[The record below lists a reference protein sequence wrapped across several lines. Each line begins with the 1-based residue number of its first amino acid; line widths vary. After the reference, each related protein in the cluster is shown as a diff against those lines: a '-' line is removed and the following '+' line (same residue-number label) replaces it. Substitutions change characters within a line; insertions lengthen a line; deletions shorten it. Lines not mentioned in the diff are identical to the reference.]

1 MRILCELGETDATP
15 LVYAIVAMM
24 MAFGLL
30 TGARLYAA
38 SLPYNYAVQCQAPKN
53 PQSRLVLSSRISG
66 LTTEGPMADAN
77 GVAAVTS
84 ERDFDHYDITLEG
97 KPCRR
102 VEPARR

>member
-1 MRILCELGETDATP
+1 MKILCELGETDATP
-15 LVYAIVAMM
+15 LVYCIVAMM

-38 SLPYNYAVQCQAPKN
+38 SLPYNYSVQCKVPTN
-53 PQSRLVLSSRISG
+53 PRSRLVLSSRVSG
-66 LTTEGPMADAN
+66 LTTEGPTADAK

-97 KPCRR
+97 SPCRR
-102 VEPARR
+102 AEHMRQ